1 MKSETFNF
9 KTMENSNKEQDLL
22 AKLRTTDVYD
32 WQEFNRY
39 HQNEEYGNS
48 ILQNYRYLSSAS
60 CQLTLEE
67 LEKHINN
74 LPSFCLKDY
83 QETGNSRVLTASEK
97 AVIDIFAA
105 MQNNQK
111 HG

>member
-1 MKSETFNF
+1 
-9 KTMENSNKEQDLL
+9 MENSSKEQDLL
-22 AKLRTTDVYD
+22 ARLRTTDVYD

-48 ILQNYRYLSSAS
+48 ILQIYRYLSSTS
-60 CQLTLEE
+60 RQLTLEE

-83 QETGNSRVLTASEK
+83 QQVDNSRVLTASEQ
-97 AVIDIFAA
+97 AVVNIFAA
-105 MQNNQK
+105 MQK
-111 HG
+111 